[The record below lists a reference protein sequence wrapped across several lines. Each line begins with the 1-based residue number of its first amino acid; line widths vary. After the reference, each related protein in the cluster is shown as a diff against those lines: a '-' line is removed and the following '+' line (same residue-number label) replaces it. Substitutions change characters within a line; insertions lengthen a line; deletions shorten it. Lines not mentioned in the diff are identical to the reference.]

1 MLQPTVNCQLST
13 VNSLISY
20 LNSFYVHRGAVAQRM
35 RGYYS
40 ENV

>member
-20 LNSFYVHRGAVAQRM
+20 LNSLHRGAVAQRM

-40 ENV
+40 ENC